1 MNRGN
6 VGGLLGNAPGPPHIV
21 GLPQPSLGPGVGD
34 MVAQLGGMGGM
45 PSNIIQSRDLLY
57 RLIISQLFYDGYQQV
72 AVTLSNIVHADPPCP
87 PSDRYKYA
95 GYPGRVSNSYLS
107 EVFSCLSTFKPSNL
121 PNIQPSNLSTFNL

>member
-95 GYPGRVSNSYLS
+95 GYPQGCI
-107 EVFSCLSTFKPSNL
+107 FCLRILIPSTIFP
-121 PNIQPSNLSTFNL
+121 

>member
-21 GLPQPSLGPGVGD
+21 GLPQPSMGPGVGD

-95 GYPGRVSNSYLS
+95 GLQGIRFYSVSQLRKDSVRGL
-107 EVFSCLSTFKPSNL
+107 
-121 PNIQPSNLSTFNL
+121 

>member
-87 PSDRYKYA
+87 PSDRYKYS
-95 GYPGRVSNSYLS
+95 GYPFLQCHSVRLDS
-107 EVFSCLSTFKPSNL
+107 VFLMHLALLDHSGWEGLFM
-121 PNIQPSNLSTFNL
+121 